1 MLGENEGR
9 PKGGPFGKRSFPR
22 RCYSSAII
30 SFNGFPGHCIMFC
43 RVCNTIACDVL
54 LDTWVK
60 KKGDYG
66 INSKNLTMTKVKNT
80 APWAAPRQS
89 QGFWIPRRGFG
100 IPITGFQIFLLELG
114 FWIPT
119 AIFWVPKSRI
129 LDSTSKNFQD
139 SGFNRQKF
147 SGFRNSDS
155 LTWVDSSTR
164 KLLLR
169 CCVDTFHFVYEIF
182 IV

>member
-1 MLGENEGR
+1 MPPDPPSGSRLRRWKLASSCSEVWLR
-9 PKGGPFGKRSFPR
+9 PCFPR

-100 IPITGFQIFLLELG
+100 IPITGFHIFFSG
-114 FWIPT
+114 TWIPD
-119 AIFWVPKSRI
+119 SYGYI
-129 LDSTSKNFQD
+129 LGSKVQD
-139 SGFNRQKF
+139 SGFHKQKF
-147 SGFRNSDS
+147 PRFWNQEAKIFGFPKFRFPY
-155 LTWVDSSTR
+155 LGRFLYT
-164 KLLLR
+164 
-169 CCVDTFHFVYEIF
+169 
-182 IV
+182 